1 MIMANH
7 KINTFINN
15 EGFTR
20 TNSLTQLLEND
31 NDRGD
36 FGKIEISPYI
46 DIEALGENIYESR
59 SKLSV
64 LSLNIQSINV
74 KFAEFK
80 IALDQLNSKQPI
92 NIICIQETWVDST
105 TDTCVFKLPNYQLIT
120 KGKYCSGHGGLF
132 TYVHN
137 DFQCEIIKLKEIT
150 TDWENLFIK
159 IKQKS
164 NSAKNFI
171 IGNIYRA
178 PKELAQDLTIFNA
191 EFAETL
197 DFLQAMRSPI
207 YLCGDFNIDLLKI
220 HQKNQYSTFF

>member
-64 LSLNIQSINV
+64 LSLNIQSINA
-74 KFAEFK
+74 KFDEFK

-92 NIICIQETWVDST
+92 N
-105 TDTCVFKLPNYQLIT
+105 
-120 KGKYCSGHGGLF
+120 
-132 TYVHN
+132 
-137 DFQCEIIKLKEIT
+137 
-150 TDWENLFIK
+150 
-159 IKQKS
+159 
-164 NSAKNFI
+164 
-171 IGNIYRA
+171 
-178 PKELAQDLTIFNA
+178 FNA
-191 EFAETL
+191 ER
-197 DFLQAMRSPI
+197 D
-207 YLCGDFNIDLLKI
+207 
-220 HQKNQYSTFF
+220 

>member
-64 LSLNIQSINV
+64 LSLNIQSINA
-74 KFAEFK
+74 KFDEFK
-80 IALDQLNSKQPI
+80 IALD
-92 NIICIQETWVDST
+92 
-105 TDTCVFKLPNYQLIT
+105 
-120 KGKYCSGHGGLF
+120 
-132 TYVHN
+132 
-137 DFQCEIIKLKEIT
+137 
-150 TDWENLFIK
+150 
-159 IKQKS
+159 
-164 NSAKNFI
+164 
-171 IGNIYRA
+171 
-178 PKELAQDLTIFNA
+178 
-191 EFAETL
+191 
-197 DFLQAMRSPI
+197 
-207 YLCGDFNIDLLKI
+207 
-220 HQKNQYSTFF
+220 

>member
-64 LSLNIQSINV
+64 LSLNIQSINA
-74 KFAEFK
+74 KFDEFK

-105 TDTCVFKLPNYQLIT
+105 TDTCVFELPNYQLIT
-120 KGKYCSGHGGLF
+120 KKKKKKKKN
-132 TYVHN
+132 TY
-137 DFQCEIIKLKEIT
+137 IM
-150 TDWENLFIK
+150 
-159 IKQKS
+159 
-164 NSAKNFI
+164 
-171 IGNIYRA
+171 
-178 PKELAQDLTIFNA
+178 IF
-191 EFAETL
+191 
-197 DFLQAMRSPI
+197 SV
-207 YLCGDFNIDLLKI
+207 K
-220 HQKNQYSTFF
+220 

>member
-64 LSLNIQSINV
+64 LSLNIQSINA
-74 KFAEFK
+74 KFDEFK

-105 TDTCVFKLPNYQLIT
+105 TDTCVFELPNYQLIT

-137 DFQCEIIKLKEIT
+137 DFQCEIMKLKEIT

-164 NSAKNFI
+164 NSAKFFY
-171 IGNIYRA
+171 YRKYIQS
-178 PKELAQDLTIFNA
+178 PKGTCARPYYI
-191 EFAETL
+191 
-197 DFLQAMRSPI
+197 
-207 YLCGDFNIDLLKI
+207 
-220 HQKNQYSTFF
+220 